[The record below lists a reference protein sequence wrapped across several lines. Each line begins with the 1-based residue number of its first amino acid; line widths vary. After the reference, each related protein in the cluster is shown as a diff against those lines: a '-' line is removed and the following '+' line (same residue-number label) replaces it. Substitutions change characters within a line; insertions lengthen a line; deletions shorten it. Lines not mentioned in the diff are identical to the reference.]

1 MLNTGPRDARAPA
14 RPETAPTLVEVETPA
29 AQPRGPSSPSV
40 LGSDLVIRGGI
51 EGAAEVQLYGRTF
64 GDVAVERLLVGESAE
79 LEGAVDAVVV
89 EVRGRVIG
97 PITARQVV
105 LMPSARVEG
114 DITYDVL
121 HIQEGALIEGRC
133 TRVKSRPAA
142 TARPLKAS

>member
-14 RPETAPTLVEVETPA
+14 QPGPTLVDTEAPA
-29 AQPRGPSSPSV
+29 PQPRAATTPSV

-79 LEGAVDAVVV
+79 LEGAIDAVVV
-89 EVRGRVIG
+89 EVRGRVTG

-133 TRVKSRPAA
+133 TRAKTRPAA
-142 TARPLKAS
+142 AARPLQAG